1 MSEKV
6 YLKRYKEVKTI
17 IRKGLTSVLN
27 VWCSSLVNADQRISF
42 CITARS

>member
-17 IRKGLTSVLN
+17 IKKGLISVLN
-27 VWCSSLVNADQRISF
+27 VWCSFLVNVDRRISF
-42 CITARS
+42 YITAQS